1 MSEQTTLRDTLEG
14 AVEAL
19 ETPEVQPVVEAAPE
33 TPPETAEQKA
43 ERIRDEKGRFAPK
56 SEAPKQEA
64 TSESAPAAPAPEPR
78 KPPSSWKKD
87 YWEAY
92 QKLDPQVAD
101 YIAQREQQF
110 ASGVS
115 TYKQEAERSREI
127 LEALAPF
134 QQDMQQ
140 HGIRPSQVIG
150 SLAAAHQ
157 RLVKGSDVE
166 KLQMMS
172 KMASDYRIPARLAVQ
187 GPDGQWQLLDERQ
200 LPAPVPQAPMAPD
213 VDRIVDAKL
222 QEREMM
228 REIEAMKSNAE
239 KYPHFEQVRDT
250 MAGLLQS
257 GLADN
262 LSNAYEAAIRLPLHA
277 DIWEAQQQQQRQQ
290 EEAARVEAEKKRVS
304 EARGKAVSPK
314 SATPTGMG
322 AAPKQGLRDIL
333 AAEVEARLGG
343 GRV

>member
-1 MSEQTTLRDTLEG
+1 MSEQTTLRDALEG
-14 AVEAL
+14 AVASVETP
-19 ETPEVQPVVEAAPE
+19 ETPEVQPVTQAEP
-33 TPPETAEQKA
+33 TETAEQKA
-43 ERIRDEKGRFAPK
+43 DRLRDEKGRFAPK
-56 SEAPKQEA
+56 DAAKQAAPTEP
-64 TSESAPAAPAPEPR
+64 EVPAPEPR

-115 TYKQEAERSREI
+115 TYKQEADRAREI
-127 LEALAPF
+127 LEAIAPF
-134 QQDMQQ
+134 QQELQQ
-140 HGIRPSQVIG
+140 HNIRPSQWIG
-150 SLAAAHQ
+150 SLGAAHQ

-172 KMASDYRIPARLAVQ
+172 KLASDYRIPARLAVQ

-200 LPAPVPQAPMAPD
+200 LPPPQPQAPMAPD

-262 LSNAYEAAIRLPLHA
+262 LGNAYEAAIRLPLHA
-277 DIWEAQQQQQRQQ
+277 DLWEAQQQQQRQQ
-290 EEAARVEAEKKRVS
+290 EEAARVEAEKKRVA
-304 EARGKAVSPK
+304 EARGKAVSPR
-314 SATPTGMG
+314 SATPTGTG